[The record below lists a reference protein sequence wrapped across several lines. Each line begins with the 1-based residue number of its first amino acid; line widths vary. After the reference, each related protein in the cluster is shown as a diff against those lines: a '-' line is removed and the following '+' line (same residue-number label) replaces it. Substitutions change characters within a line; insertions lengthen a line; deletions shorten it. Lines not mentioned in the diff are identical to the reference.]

1 MTISQ
6 HIWISWDVEI
16 WYEKWFLLFQT
27 ILTPQ
32 NSFYEKLAK
41 ECVENGVAVDLFLFP
56 NAYIDV
62 ATIGSVA
69 TLTGGQIYRY
79 SYFKVLLVWAF
90 LSKLMF
96 ILADIT

>member
-1 MTISQ
+1 MSNF
-6 HIWISWDVEI
+6 V
-16 WYEKWFLLFQT
+16 KLVNLRMFLFLFQT

-41 ECVENGVAVDLFLFP
+41 DCVESGVAVDLFLFP

-79 SYFKVLLVWAF
+79 SYFKVLHPEHSSSL
-90 LSKLMF
+90 KKY
-96 ILADIT
+96 

>member
-1 MTISQ
+1 MAIFSTYFFYFL
-6 HIWISWDVEI
+6 DVDI
-16 WYEKWFLLFQT
+16 WYENWFILFQT

-79 SYFKVLLVWAF
+79 SYFKVVLNLSLLLF
-90 LSKLMF
+90 
-96 ILADIT
+96 